1 MADLEEE
8 GEGPTD
14 TAEVTVGGANVGEEE
29 EGEGSDDEIEESD
42 RK

>member
-8 GEGPTD
+8 REGPTD
-14 TAEVTVGGANVGEEE
+14 TAEVTVGRANIGEEEE
-29 EGEGSDDEIEESD
+29 EGEGSEDEIED